1 MIIANTTFN
10 NNKTYVMGILN
21 VTPDSFSDGGEHNSL
36 DKALFYAEKMINDG
50 VDIIDI
56 GGESTRPGYSKISD
70 NEELLRILPVIEGIH
85 KRFDVPISVD
95 TYKSDVAECAIKAG
109 AHFINDIW
117 GLKYDSKMAE
127 VIKKYRVP
135 CCIMHNRSNT
145 EYVSLVDD
153 VIQDLRES
161 IAIADRAGI
170 ESDMIVIDPGI
181 GFAKTYEQNLLI
193 TKNLEKL
200 HTLGLPIL
208 FGASRKSM
216 IGQALNLPVTERLE
230 GTLATTAVAV
240 MKGCMFVRVH
250 DVLENKRVITM
261 TERILYGTN

>member
-1 MIIANTTFN
+1 MIIANKVFDNT
-10 NNKTYVMGILN
+10 KTHIMGILN

-36 DKALFYAEKMINDG
+36 DNALFYAEKMINDG

-56 GGESTRPGYSKISD
+56 GGESTRPGYTKISD
-70 NEELLRILPVIEGIH
+70 DEELFRILPIIEAIH
-85 KRFDVPISVD
+85 SRFDIPISVD
-95 TYKSDVAECAIKAG
+95 TYKSNVAECAIKAG

-117 GLKYDSKMAE
+117 GLKYDPDMAKI
-127 VIKKYRVP
+127 IKKYNAS
-135 CCIMHNRSNT
+135 CCLMHNRSNT

-153 VIQDLRES
+153 VIRDLKES
-161 IAIADRAGI
+161 IAIAQKAQIPR
-170 ESDMIVIDPGI
+170 DMLIIDPGI

-200 HTLGLPIL
+200 HPLGLPIL
-208 FGASRKSM
+208 YGASRKSM
-216 IGQALNLPVTERLE
+216 IGQALNLPVNERLE
-230 GTLATTAVAV
+230 GTLATTVMAV

-261 TERILYGTN
+261 TERILYGTD